1 MNQKGKKLILAVE
14 DVRLFQLFLKQSL
27 ESEDYELLFTETG
40 RQALDTVMQR
50 DVDLLI
56 LDLALPDINGLE
68 VLRKI
73 RRLTR
78 DIQSVVQMKDLPV
91 IILTAYPKEE
101 VRLEVEKLGVVAFL
115 SKPIKEKKIREI
127 VDQILKGECGNYAER
142 KLLLC
147 VDSEPRVQKF
157 YKGVLSA
164 NRWQVICASN
174 GIEALEA
181 VEFNN
186 PHLIITE
193 LNLPEMGGLELIQSL
208 KEENR
213 NIPVIVVSSSTD
225 EQTRKKVEGMGISKY
240 LTKPFHLNELRK
252 SIEESLKK

>member
-1 MNQKGKKLILAVE
+1 MNQKGKKLILVAE

-27 ESEDYELLFTETG
+27 ESEDHELLFVETG
-40 RQALDTVMQR
+40 RKALNAVMQR

-73 RRLTR
+73 RAATH
-78 DIQSVVQMKDLPV
+78 DMQSVVQMKDLPV

-101 VRLEVEKLGVVAFL
+101 VRLEAEKLGVVAFL

-127 VDQILKGECGNYAER
+127 VDQVLRGEYGNYAER

-157 YKGVLSA
+157 YKGVLGA
-164 NRWQVICASN
+164 NRWQVVCASN
-174 GIEALEA
+174 GMEALEA
-181 VEFNN
+181 VEFKN

-213 NIPVIVVSSSTD
+213 DIPVIVVSSSTD
-225 EQTRKKVEGMGISKY
+225 EQTRKKAEGMGISKY

>member
-1 MNQKGKKLILAVE
+1 MNQKGKKLILVVE

-56 LDLALPDINGLE
+56 LDLALPDIDGLE

-73 RRLTR
+73 RAATHGM
-78 DIQSVVQMKDLPV
+78 QSVVRMRDLPV
-91 IILTAYPKEE
+91 IILTAYPKKEA
-101 VRLEVEKLGVVAFL
+101 RLEAEKLGVITFL
-115 SKPIKEKKIREI
+115 AKPIKERKIRQI
-127 VDQILKGECGNYAER
+127 VDQVLKGEYGNYAER

-147 VDSEPRVQKF
+147 VDSEPRIQKF

-164 NRWQVICASN
+164 NRWQVVCASN

-181 VEFNN
+181 VEFKN

-193 LNLPEMGGLELIQSL
+193 LNLPEMGGLEFIQSL
-208 KEENR
+208 REENR
-213 NIPVIVVSSSTD
+213 NIPVIVVSSATD
-225 EQTRKKVEGMGISKY
+225 EQTRKKAEEMGVSKY

>member
-1 MNQKGKKLILAVE
+1 MNQKGKKLILAAE
-14 DVRLFQLFLKQSL
+14 DVKLFQLFLKQSL
-27 ESEDYELLFTETG
+27 ESDDHELLFVETG

-50 DVDLLI
+50 DIDLLI

-68 VLRKI
+68 VLQKI
-73 RRLTR
+73 RAATS
-78 DIQSVVQMKDLPV
+78 DMQSVVQMKDLPV
-91 IILTAYPKEE
+91 IILTAYPRKEA
-101 VRLEVEKLGVVAFL
+101 RLEAEKLGVMAFL
-115 SKPIKEKKIREI
+115 TKPIKERKIREI
-127 VDQILKGECGNYAER
+127 VDQVLRGEYGNHVGR

-147 VDSEPRVQKF
+147 VDSEPRIQKF
-157 YKGVLSA
+157 YEGVLGA
-164 NRWQVICASN
+164 NRWHVVCASN

-181 VEFNN
+181 VEFKN

-213 NIPVIVVSSSTD
+213 NIPVIVVSSSSD
-225 EQTRKKVEGMGISKY
+225 EETRKKAEGMGVSKY

-252 SIEESLKK
+252 SIEESLGK